1 MKTHDTEGE
10 IYLVGSIDIRIR
22 KTNLHGWSL
31 PVRMGSLHCTASV
44 ISLALVNRS
53 EGYRGR
59 PAVQLSPSIFET
71 K

>member
-1 MKTHDTEGE
+1 MKTQDTEGE

-31 PVRMGSLHCTASV
+31 LIRMGSLYGTASV

-59 PAVQLSPSIFET
+59 PAVQLSPSIF
-71 K
+71 KPK